1 MLEVQPLWR
10 TETGVVHRGLCP
22 SGWLRSTVASFS
34 QGVHKMHANL
44 LAWNSILHIILVY
57 KVVVTFLR
65 VPLDPKPDS
74 TPELL
79 AQILRPMHIH

>member
-57 KVVVTFLR
+57 KVVIMFKSNGPCVFHWIPNLTAPQNYLHRF
-65 VPLDPKPDS
+65 
-74 TPELL
+74 
-79 AQILRPMHIH
+79 